1 LYPAFSFYSEAQV
14 GEKSVV
20 TGQECDTS
28 GNIQRAAVIF
38 FEHGDFIRT
47 VIRRKVHD
55 ESRVED
61 LFQDFFLSLATRP
74 IPPDVRN
81 IRSFIYKALI
91 NDITD
96 RHRSFERR
104 NNLTY
109 NYANFYSK
117 AINNCSV
124 EDAIIEKEQTE
135 KMIEL
140 LRKRATKNEAK
151 AIALRYCD
159 NLCVG
164 DVADRMGINKRS
176 VSSYI
181 SAGLRKVRQFLVLE
195 QGD

>member
-1 LYPAFSFYSEAQV
+1 V
-14 GEKSVV
+14 GEKEAV
-20 TGQECDTS
+20 TSQDNNALS
-28 GNIQRAAVIF
+28 NVQRAAVIF

-74 IPPDVRN
+74 IPTDVRN

-109 NYANFYSK
+109 NYANIYSK

-164 DVADRMGINKRS
+164 EVADRMGINKRS

>member
-1 LYPAFSFYSEAQV
+1 LYPAFPFYSEAQV
-14 GEKSVV
+14 GEKEAV
-20 TGQECDTS
+20 TAQDSNALS
-28 GNIQRAAVIF
+28 GVQRAAVIF

-61 LFQDFFLSLATRP
+61 LFQDFFLSLATKP
-74 IPPDVRN
+74 LPSDVRN
-81 IRSFIYKALI
+81 IRGFIYKALI

-96 RHRSFERR
+96 HHRSYERR
-104 NNLTY
+104 NNLRY
-109 NYANFYSK
+109 NYANIHSNP
-117 AINNCSV
+117 INIRTA

-164 DVADRMGINKRS
+164 EVADRMGINKRS
-176 VSSYI
+176 VSCYI
-181 SAGLRKVRQFLVLE
+181 SAGIRKVRQFLVLE